1 MEFIEKN
8 ELIDKIYDTNSQK
21 AQPGLVNVVY
31 FYDDGKYTLR
41 VVFGTNSW
49 NSCRIAIWHNQTHSL
64 ITEVYYDTQSKIT
77 KKDAK
82 NIADFAFLA
91 WNTRE
96 RKIK

>member
-1 MEFIEKN
+1 MEFIAKN
-8 ELIDKIYDTNSQK
+8 ELIDKIYDTNNQK

-31 FYDDGKYTLR
+31 FYDDGKYRLR
-41 VVFGTNSW
+41 VVFGSNSW
-49 NSCRIAIWHNQTHSL
+49 NSCRIVISHKQTHSL
-64 ITEVYYDTQSKIT
+64 ITEVYYATGGKIT

>member
-1 MEFIEKN
+1 MKIKKNLIFLAIILASICLFIFSN
-8 ELIDKIYDTNSQK
+8 R
-21 AQPGLVNVVY
+21 VNAAIIS
-31 FYDDGKYTLR
+31 DDGKYTLR
-41 VVFGTNSW
+41 VAFGTNSW
-49 NSCRIAIWHNQTHSL
+49 NSCRIAVHHNQTHSL
-64 ITEVYYDTQSKIT
+64 ITEIYYDTQSKIT